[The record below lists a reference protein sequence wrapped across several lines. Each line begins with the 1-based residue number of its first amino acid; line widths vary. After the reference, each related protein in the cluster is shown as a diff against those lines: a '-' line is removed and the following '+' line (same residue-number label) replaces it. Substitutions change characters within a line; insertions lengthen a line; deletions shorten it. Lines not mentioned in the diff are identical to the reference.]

1 MIRLTPAFAARL
13 PRPWT
18 AVADAFAVEGEIYR
32 EPPGANRRT
41 LRFELAGD
49 GYFLKLHWGVGWRE
63 IFKNLL
69 SGRLPVLGACNEWR
83 AIQALETAGVPVPT
97 LAAWGREGW
106 NPARRRSFVVTGE
119 LAGCLSLE
127 EHCADWA
134 RHPPP
139 PAHKRALIDQVAAM
153 TRRLHQAGLNHR
165 DLYLCHFLLRRESIQ
180 APPPQLYL
188 IDLHRVQRRRR
199 VPLRWRAK
207 DLGALWFSAL
217 EIGLTRRD
225 LLRFFRTYAGEP
237 LRPALRRHRRLL
249 QASRRRMLALARKGI
264 PDE

>member
-1 MIRLTPAFAARL
+1 MIRLTPEFAARL
-13 PRPWT
+13 PRPWQS
-18 AVADAFAVEGEIYR
+18 VADAFAVEGEIYR
-32 EPPGANRRT
+32 EPPGARRRT
-41 LRFELAGD
+41 LRFELDGR

-63 IFKNLL
+63 IFKNLF

-83 AIQALETAGVPVPT
+83 AIRALKRAGVPVPT

-106 NPARRRSFVVTGE
+106 NPARRRSFVVTEE
-119 LAGCLSLE
+119 LADCVSLE
-127 EHCADWA
+127 DHCADWA

-139 PAHKRALIDQVAAM
+139 PAHKRALIREVATM

-180 APPPQLYL
+180 APRPRLYL

-225 LLRFFRTYAGEP
+225 LLRFFTIYAGEP

-249 QASRRRMLALARKGI
+249 RASRRRMLALARKGI